1 MSSLRLLLQSIMNM
15 SRFSKIILFVA
26 AMVALVSCGSN
37 ARIDG
42 TLTDATSSEVI
53 VKLLESNRY
62 EVLDT
67 VKTDAS
73 GHFSYKV
80 DVAQGQPEF
89 VYLFYK
95 DKRIASLLLEAGDKV
110 KVVSDTLGN
119 ATYEGSEECL
129 RLAEV
134 EKAYAAALRKFD
146 DIALLMGEA
155 TTQAEY
161 DRLAKDMSKAY
172 VAYYRDRVK
181 FVMEN
186 SKSLAVIPVFYQVI
200 GENLPLFS
208 QNTDAILFRNVA
220 DSLES
225 VYPESKY
232 VKTLRRDADVRFG
245 YLELQERIV
254 NAEEIGYPE
263 IELPD
268 LEGKMRKLS
277 DVDSKVVIV
286 YFWSAEQAQQNVF
299 NTDFFK
305 PLYEQYHD
313 RGLDI
318 YQVSLDV
325 DKTLWAT
332 TVRAQKL
339 PWTNV
344 CDSRGSASQYVSL
357 YNLAAIP
364 AAFIIADGELVD
376 GRVVDEAA
384 FRKLLDD
391 LLK

>member
-1 MSSLRLLLQSIMNM
+1 MNSLRSLPQSTMNM
-15 SRFSKIILFVA
+15 SRFSKIISFVA

-42 TLTDATSSEVI
+42 TLTGVSSSEVI

-73 GHFSYKV
+73 GNYSYKV
-80 DVAQGQPEF
+80 EVAEGQPEF

-95 DKRIASLLLEAGDKV
+95 DKKIASLLLEAGDNV
-110 KVVSDTLGN
+110 KVVSDTLGHS
-119 ATYEGSEECL
+119 TFEGSEESV

-134 EKAYAAALRKFD
+134 EKAYADALAEFS
-146 DIALLMGEA
+146 DIAILMSAA
-155 TTQAEY
+155 TDQADY
-161 DRLAKDMSKAY
+161 DRLAQNMSKAY
-172 VAYYRDRVK
+172 IAYYRDRVK
-181 FVMEN
+181 FIMEN
-186 SKSLAVIPVFYQVI
+186 SKSLTVIPVFYQSI
-200 GENLPLFS
+200 GDNLPLFS
-208 QNTDAILFRNVA
+208 QNTDAILFKNIA
-220 DSLES
+220 DSLET

-232 VKTLRRDADVRFG
+232 VKALRRDAEMRFG
-245 YLELQERIV
+245 YLELQERIL
-254 NAEEIGYPE
+254 NADQIGYPE

-277 DVDSKVVIV
+277 DMESKVVIV
-286 YFWSAEQAQQNVF
+286 YFWSAEQAQQNMF
-299 NTDFFK
+299 NVEFFK
-305 PLYEQYHD
+305 PLYEQYHS

-332 TVRAQKL
+332 TVRAQNL

-344 CDSRGSASQYVSL
+344 CDLRGGASQYVSM
-357 YNLAAIP
+357 YNLSAIP
-364 AAFIIADGELVD
+364 AAFIIADGELID
-376 GRVVDEAA
+376 GKVVDEASLK
-384 FRKLLDD
+384 KLLND

>member
-1 MSSLRLLLQSIMNM
+1 MNM
-15 SRFSKIILFVA
+15 SRFSKIISFVA

-42 TLTDATSSEVI
+42 TLTDAASSEVI
-53 VKLLESNRY
+53 VKLLETNRY

-67 VKTDAS
+67 LKTDAA
-73 GHFSYKV
+73 GHYSYKV

-95 DKRIASLLLEAGDKV
+95 DRKIASLLLEAGDKV
-110 KVVSDTLGN
+110 SVVSDTLGHS
-119 ATYEGSEECL
+119 TFEGSEESVK
-129 RLAEV
+129 LAEV
-134 EKAYAAALRKFD
+134 EKAYAEALREFE
-146 DIALLMGEA
+146 DISLLMGAA
-155 TTQAEY
+155 TDQADF
-161 DRLAKDMSKAY
+161 DRLAQDMSKAY
-172 VAYYRDRVK
+172 VAYYRDRVR
-181 FVMEN
+181 FIMEN
-186 SKSLAVIPVFYQVI
+186 SKSLTVIPVFYQLL

-208 QNTDAILFRNVA
+208 QNTDAILFKNIA
-220 DSLES
+220 DSLEI

-232 VKTLRRDADVRFG
+232 VKALRRDAEMRFG
-245 YLELQERIV
+245 YLELQERII
-254 NAEEIGYPE
+254 NADEVGYPE

-277 DVDSKVVIV
+277 DMESRVVIIT
-286 YFWSAEQAQQNVF
+286 FWSASQAEQNMF
-299 NTDFFK
+299 NIEFFK
-305 PLYEQYHD
+305 PLYEQYHSK
-313 RGLDI
+313 GMDI

-344 CDSRGSASQYVSL
+344 CDSRGGASPYVSL
-357 YNLAAIP
+357 YNLSAIP

-376 GRVVDEAA
+376 GKVVDEASL
-384 FRKLLDD
+384 RKLLDD

>member
-1 MSSLRLLLQSIMNM
+1 MNM
-15 SRFSKIILFVA
+15 SRFSKIFSFVA
-26 AMVALVSCGSN
+26 AMAALVSCGSN
-37 ARIDG
+37 ARIEG
-42 TLTDATSSEVI
+42 TFAGAQSSEVV

-80 DVAQGQPEF
+80 DVAEGQPEF
-89 VYLFYK
+89 VYLFHN
-95 DKRIASLLLEAGDKV
+95 DKKIASLLLEAGDKV
-110 KVVSDTLGN
+110 GVVSDSLGHV
-119 ATYEGSEECL
+119 TFEGSEESVK
-129 RLAEV
+129 LAEV
-134 EKAYAAALRKFD
+134 EKAYAEALGEFE
-146 DIALLMGEA
+146 DIALLMGAA
-155 TTQAEY
+155 TDQADY
-161 DRLAKDMSKAY
+161 DRLAADMSRAY
-172 VAYYRDRVK
+172 VSYYRSRVK
-181 FVMEN
+181 YIMEN
-186 SKSLAVIPVFYQVI
+186 SKSLTVIPVFYQSL

-208 QNTDAILFRNVA
+208 QNTDAILFMNIA
-220 DSLES
+220 DSLET

-232 VKTLRRDADVRFG
+232 VKALRRDAQARFG

-254 NAEEIGYPE
+254 NAEEVGYPE

-277 DVDSKVVIV
+277 DMESRVVIV
-286 YFWSAEQAQQNVF
+286 CFWSAAQAQQNMF
-299 NTDFFK
+299 NIEFFK
-305 PLYEQYHD
+305 PLYEQYHSK
-313 RGLDI
+313 GLDI

-332 TVRAQKL
+332 TVRGQKL

-344 CDSRGSASQYVSL
+344 CDSRGAQSPYVAL
-357 YNLAAIP
+357 YNLTAVP

-376 GRVVDEAA
+376 GKVVDEVSL
-384 FRKLLDD
+384 RKLLDD

>member
-1 MSSLRLLLQSIMNM
+1 MNM
-15 SRFSKIILFVA
+15 SRFSKIISFVA

-42 TLTDATSSEVI
+42 TLTDAASSEVI

-67 VKTDAS
+67 VKTDAA
-73 GHFSYKV
+73 GHYSYKV

-95 DKRIASLLLEAGDKV
+95 DKKIASLLLEAGDKV
-110 KVVSDTLGN
+110 SVVSDTLGHS
-119 ATYEGSEECL
+119 TFEGSEESVK
-129 RLAEV
+129 LAEV
-134 EKAYAAALRKFD
+134 EKAYAEALGEFE
-146 DIALLMGEA
+146 DIALLMGAA
-155 TTQAEY
+155 TDQADF
-161 DRLAKDMSKAY
+161 DRLAQEMSKAY
-172 VAYYRDRVK
+172 VAYYRDRVR
-181 FVMEN
+181 FIMEN
-186 SKSLAVIPVFYQVI
+186 SKSLTVIPVFYQFL

-208 QNTDAILFRNVA
+208 QNTDAILFKNVA
-220 DSLES
+220 DSLET

-232 VKTLRRDADVRFG
+232 VKALRREAEMRFG
-245 YLELQERIV
+245 YLELQERII
-254 NAEEIGYPE
+254 NADEVGYPE

-277 DVDSKVVIV
+277 DMESRVVIIT
-286 YFWSAEQAQQNVF
+286 FWSASQAEQNMF
-299 NTDFFK
+299 NIDFFK
-305 PLYEQYHD
+305 PLYEQYHSK
-313 RGLDI
+313 GMDI

-344 CDSRGSASQYVSL
+344 CDSRGGASPYVAL
-357 YNLAAIP
+357 YNLSAIP

-376 GRVVDEAA
+376 GKVVDEASL
-384 FRKLLDD
+384 RKLLDD

>member
-1 MSSLRLLLQSIMNM
+1 MLRSLPQSIMNM
-15 SRFSKIILFVA
+15 SRFSKIFSFVA
-26 AMVALVSCGSN
+26 AMAALVSCGSN

-42 TLTDATSSEVI
+42 TLTDAASSEVI

-80 DVAQGQPEF
+80 DVTEGQPEF
-89 VYLFYK
+89 VYLFHGEK
-95 DKRIASLLLEAGDKV
+95 KIASLLLEAGDKV
-110 KVVSDTLGN
+110 GVVSDTLGHV
-119 ATYEGSEECL
+119 TFEGSEESVK
-129 RLAEV
+129 LAEV
-134 EKAYAAALRKFD
+134 EKAYAAALAEFE
-146 DIALLMGEA
+146 DIALLMSAA
-155 TTQAEY
+155 TDQADF
-161 DRLAKDMSKAY
+161 DRLAKNMSDAY
-172 VAYYRDRVK
+172 VAYYRDRVRYI
-181 FVMEN
+181 MEN
-186 SKSLAVIPVFYQVI
+186 SKSLTVIPVFYQSL

-208 QNTDAILFRNVA
+208 QNTDAILFKNIA
-220 DSLES
+220 DSLET

-232 VKTLRRDADVRFG
+232 VKALRRDAETRFG

-254 NAEEIGYPE
+254 NAEEVGYPE

-277 DVDSKVVIV
+277 DMQSRVVIV
-286 YFWSAEQAQQNVF
+286 CFWSAAQAQQNMF
-299 NTDFFK
+299 NIEFFK
-305 PLYEQYHD
+305 PLYEQYHSK
-313 RGLDI
+313 GLDI

-332 TVRAQKL
+332 TVRGQKL

-344 CDSRGSASQYVSL
+344 CDSRGAQSPYVSL
-357 YNLAAIP
+357 YNLAAVP

-376 GRVVDEAA
+376 GKVVDEASL
-384 FRKLLDD
+384 RKLLND

>member
-1 MSSLRLLLQSIMNM
+1 MNM
-15 SRFSKIILFVA
+15 SRFSKIISFVA

-42 TLTDATSSEVI
+42 TLTDAASSEVI

-67 VKTDAS
+67 VKTDAA
-73 GHFSYKV
+73 GHYSYKV

-95 DKRIASLLLEAGDKV
+95 DRKIASLLLEAGDKV
-110 KVVSDTLGN
+110 SVVSDTLGHS
-119 ATYEGSEECL
+119 TFEGSEESVK
-129 RLAEV
+129 LAEV
-134 EKAYAAALRKFD
+134 EKAYAEALREFE
-146 DIALLMGEA
+146 DISLLMGAA
-155 TTQAEY
+155 TDQADF
-161 DRLAKDMSKAY
+161 DRLAQDMSKAY
-172 VAYYRDRVK
+172 VAYYRDRVRLI
-181 FVMEN
+181 MEN
-186 SKSLAVIPVFYQVI
+186 SKSLTVIPVFYQLL

-208 QNTDAILFRNVA
+208 QNTDAILFKNIA
-220 DSLES
+220 DSLEI

-232 VKTLRRDADVRFG
+232 VKALRRDAEMRFG
-245 YLELQERIV
+245 YLELQERII
-254 NAEEIGYPE
+254 NADEVGYPE

-277 DVDSKVVIV
+277 DMESRVVIIT
-286 YFWSAEQAQQNVF
+286 FWSASQAEQNMF
-299 NTDFFK
+299 NIEFFK
-305 PLYEQYHD
+305 PLYEQYHSK
-313 RGLDI
+313 GMDI

-344 CDSRGSASQYVSL
+344 CDSRGGASPYVSL
-357 YNLAAIP
+357 YNLSAIP

-376 GRVVDEAA
+376 GKVVDEASL
-384 FRKLLDD
+384 RKLLDD